1 MQNIFPAEAFQQ
13 QERYLCAVLLFPL
26 SLSLVLFC
34 FISPILKANFFSG
47 KQSFCNQHWDDQL
60 IVVLAS
66 CFPLENVLTWM
77 FLKPHRNVFKGT
89 ENYLRKSWFSLWSA
103 VVSSFHTICRHS
115 SQALWLLPGHQETA
129 HVLSLHPQRCQT
141 WGRFAEPIIWGSVLK
156 SAYFLSVVW
165 IHICQFVVLVPL
177 TSSQKSPIKNINV
190 IKARLS

>member
-103 VVSSFHTICRHS
+103 VVSSFHTVCRHS
-115 SQALWLLPGHQETA
+115 SQALWLLPGHQETDSSCS
-129 HVLSLHPQRCQT
+129 LSASPEVSDLRQVCRANYLGFSPEKCIFFVCGLDTRLPVC
-141 WGRFAEPIIWGSVLK
+141 
-156 SAYFLSVVW
+156 SAGAFNKQWKVS
-165 IHICQFVVLVPL
+165 
-177 TSSQKSPIKNINV
+177 N
-190 IKARLS
+190 